1 MRVALI
7 DVGSNTARL
16 LVADVDRGTVT
27 PVDEE
32 RAYLQLGAAFGNG
45 EAVIAKAAATA
56 RRFAERAVANSPVTA
71 ETIVTAPGRQP
82 EAAPLLDALREAT
95 HWPVRALSAEEEG
108 RLAFDGAVSRADLL
122 PEVVGVVDVGGGSSE
137 LAVGTPL
144 LGAAWV
150 RSLPTGSLRL
160 RSDWLQADPPT
171 AAQLAAARAA
181 VRSSLEDLDP
191 PLPDAVLATG
201 GTARALVRV
210 AGRRYDA
217 RRLDETVA
225 ELATHRSDEI
235 VRAFG
240 IHPRRAATVVAG
252 AIMLAELA
260 RLLDRPLEV
269 SRGGLREG
277 AALALAATAATLA
290 A

>member
-16 LVADVDRGTVT
+16 LVADVDRGAVT

-32 RAYLQLGAAFGNG
+32 RAYLQLGAEPGIG
-45 EAVIAKAAATA
+45 ELAIEKAAATA
-56 RRFAERAVANSPVTA
+56 RRFAARAAAHSPVTA
-71 ETIVTAPGRQP
+71 EAIVTAPGRQP
-82 EAAPLLDALREAT
+82 EAAALLDALRGAT
-95 HWPVRALSAEEEG
+95 HWPVRVLSAEEEG
-108 RLAFDGAVSRADLL
+108 KLAFDGAVSRADPL

-160 RSDWLQADPPT
+160 RTKWLRDDPPS
-171 AAQLAAARAA
+171 AAQLTAARDA
-181 VRSSLEDLDP
+181 VRSLLEDVDP
-191 PLPDAVLATG
+191 PLPDGVLATG

-217 RRLDETVA
+217 LRLEQAVA
-225 ELATHRSDEI
+225 NLAGHRSDEI

-240 IHPRRAATVVAG
+240 IHPRRAATIVGG
-252 AIMLAELA
+252 AIVLAELA
-260 RLLDRPLEV
+260 RLLDRPLDV

-277 AALALAATAATLA
+277 AALTLA
-290 A
+290 AGAAAVAA